1 MKVRVYSS
9 EVAHG
14 LFVVAPASTDPA
26 SLPAGV
32 RRLLSEDSRLKEF
45 ELSADKPTIGLDV
58 ARALSDIEEKGYHVT
73 KPQFLSE
80 E

>member
-9 EVAHG
+9 EIAHG
-14 LFVVAPASTDPA
+14 LFVVVPASTDPA
-26 SLPAGV
+26 SLPAAV
-32 RRLLSEDSRLKEF
+32 KRLLSPDSSLKEF

-58 ARALSDIEEKGYHVT
+58 RVALSDIEAKGYHVT
-73 KPQFLSE
+73 KPQFLLE

>member
-9 EVAHG
+9 EMAHG
-14 LFVVAPASTDPA
+14 LFVVIPASTDPA

-32 RRLLSEDSRLKEF
+32 KRLLNENSWVKEF
-45 ELSADKPTIGLDV
+45 ELSVDRPTVGLDV
-58 ARALSDIEEKGYHVT
+58 NKALGDIEAKGHHVT
-73 KPQFLSE
+73 KPQFLLE

>member
-9 EVAHG
+9 EMAHG
-14 LFVVAPASTDPA
+14 LFVVIPVSTDPT
-26 SLPAGV
+26 SLPEGV
-32 RRLLSEDSRLKEF
+32 QRLLHADSRLKEF

-58 ARALSDIEEKGYHVT
+58 HTALGDIEAKGYHVT
-73 KPQFLSE
+73 KPEYLLE

>member
-1 MKVRVYSS
+1 MKIRVYSS
-9 EVAHG
+9 EMAHG
-14 LFVVAPASTDPA
+14 LFVVMPVSTDPA

-32 RRLLSEDSRLKEF
+32 KRLLNENSWVKEF

-58 ARALSDIEEKGYHVT
+58 NKVLSDIEAKGYHVT
-73 KPQFLSE
+73 KPQFLLE

>member
-9 EVAHG
+9 EIAHG
-14 LFVVAPASTDPA
+14 LFVVIPASTDPA
-26 SLPAGV
+26 SLPARV
-32 RRLLSEDSRLKEF
+32 KRLLSEDSSLKEF

-58 ARALSDIEEKGYHVT
+58 GKALSDIEAKGYHVT
-73 KPQFLSE
+73 KPQFLLE

>member
-9 EVAHG
+9 EIAHG
-14 LFVVAPASTDPA
+14 LFVIVPASTDLA
-26 SLPAGV
+26 SLPAAV
-32 RRLLSEDSRLKEF
+32 KRLLSPDSSLKEF

-58 ARALSDIEEKGYHVT
+58 CVALSDIEAKGYHVT
-73 KPQFLSE
+73 KPQFLLE

>member
-9 EVAHG
+9 EMAHG
-14 LFVVAPASTDPA
+14 LFVVIPASTDPA

-32 RRLLSEDSRLKEF
+32 KRLLNENSWVKEF
-45 ELSADKPTIGLDV
+45 ELSADRPTIGLDV
-58 ARALSDIEEKGYHVT
+58 NKALGDIEAKGHHVT
-73 KPQFLSE
+73 KPQFLLE